1 MENSSKTKI
10 HIVTPS
16 KPSISGD
23 YYILTLTKEDKI
35 ISQEKVV
42 INSMVDFTTV
52 LEELNQY
59 NNENDAT
66 YRKLINNPIIN

>member
-1 MENSSKTKI
+1 MGNSNKTKI
-10 HIVTPS
+10 NLITPS
-16 KPSISGD
+16 KPTISGD

-59 NNENDAT
+59 NNEHDDK
-66 YRKLINNPIIN
+66 YRKLVK